1 MNHASLYRQLSE
13 YQRWK
18 QQLNTQVQAFV
29 NWLHANNITS
39 KLAEQSLAHARALLS
54 EDQFTLAMV
63 GEFSR
68 GKTELINALL
78 FSEYGHRLLPS
89 QPGRTTMC
97 PTEIYRDPDI
107 AKGCVRLLPIETRR
121 SNVALAAFKR
131 IPQKWVTLHFDPHNQ
146 AEVTQA
152 MARIAEVKTVDLR
165 EAEALGFDAD
175 TLSKSRDSADKVEIP
190 VWRHALVSLDH
201 PLLARGLRILDTPG
215 LNALGNEPELAL
227 GTLASAQAMLFLLS
241 ADAGVTA
248 TDLEIWNEHINIL
261 RHTQSTKV
269 ITLLNKID
277 SLWDDLM
284 PQEDILLVIHKM
296 RESTARYLQ
305 QPLEQV
311 LAVSAKQA
319 LLARAN
325 GDPVLLARS
334 QLPKLEKILSEKL
347 IDSRSKLASHHL
359 VNNLLTIM
367 EDTSGLLRERLYA
380 ADKDLASFK
389 AASTDIEQ
397 RTTLATL
404 RANIKRVHHQYH
416 KQSLSLK
423 SSERLLYAQKQSLL
437 APINLETVDRHIKA
451 AQDNLSSS
459 WHTFG
464 AGKAVHDFF
473 DNIDYCLANLAEQM
487 AQANKVMH
495 SIYLREDNNAN
506 PELLRNHEFDLRRY
520 RARTNQLRSHGKQ
533 YSLGLGNLLTSK
545 QSLAS
550 RFVGTLAHET
560 QKLMEELRSDID
572 NWLKDTLAPLNH
584 RNLYQKKLLDDQ
596 LLQLANL
603 NLQSRTEQEQVDL
616 LKTDIAKL
624 ESALLELD
632 TIIRATKALRPAQE
646 NTHNVVSL
654 RQGASTNHKAG

>member
-13 YQRWK
+13 FQRWK

-29 NWLHANNITS
+29 HWLQANNITS
-39 KLAEQSLAHARALLS
+39 KSAEQSLAHARTLLN

-78 FSEYGHRLLPS
+78 FSEYGYRLLPS

-97 PTEIYRDPDI
+97 PTEIYRDPDV

-152 MARIAEVKTVDLR
+152 MARIAEVKVVNLR
-165 EAEALGFDAD
+165 EAEALGFDSD
-175 TLSKSRDSADKVEIP
+175 TLSKSRDSGDKVEIP

-261 RHTQSTKV
+261 RHTQSTEV

-284 PQEDILLVIHKM
+284 PQEDVLLAIHKI

-311 LAVSAKQA
+311 LTVSAKQA

-325 GDPVLLARS
+325 GDPILLARS

-347 IDSRSKLASHHL
+347 IDNRSRLASHHL

-367 EDTSGLLRERLYA
+367 EDTSNLLRERLYA
-380 ADKDLASFK
+380 ADKDLASFE
-389 AASTDIEQ
+389 AARGGLEQ
-397 RTTLATL
+397 RSTLAAL
-404 RANIKRVHHQYH
+404 RANIKRVHHQFH

-423 SSERLLYAQKQSLL
+423 SSERLLYGQKDSLL
-437 APINLETVDRHIKA
+437 APVSHATIDQQIKA
-451 AQDNLSSS
+451 VQENLNTS

-464 AGKAVHDFF
+464 AGKAVQDFF
-473 DNIDYCLANLAEQM
+473 DNIDYCLSNLAEQM
-487 AQANKVMH
+487 AQANKVMY

-506 PELLRNHEFDLRRY
+506 PELLRSHEFDLRRY
-520 RARTNQLRSHGKQ
+520 GARINQLRRHGKQ
-533 YSLGLGNLLTSK
+533 FSLGLGNLLTSK

-550 RFVGTLAHET
+550 RFIGTLAHET
-560 QKLMEELRSDID
+560 QKLMDELRSDID

-603 NLQSRTEQEQVDL
+603 NLQSRTEQEQKDL
-616 LKTDIAKL
+616 LKADIAKL
-624 ESALLELD
+624 ESVLMELD
-632 TIIRATKALRPAQE
+632 TIIRATKALRPEHDSA
-646 NTHNVVSL
+646 NNVVNL
-654 RQGASTNHKAG
+654 HKDGTTNHKAG